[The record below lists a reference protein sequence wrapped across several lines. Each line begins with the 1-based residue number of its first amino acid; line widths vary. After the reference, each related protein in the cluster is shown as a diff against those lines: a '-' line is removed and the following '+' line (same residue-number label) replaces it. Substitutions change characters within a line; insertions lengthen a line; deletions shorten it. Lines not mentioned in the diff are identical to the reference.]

1 MKKWPIFLV
10 IVSSIALIF
19 SQDVKADQVVKSYK
33 ASQGPLVDG
42 LETEDVWKNAEAV
55 TIFDPIAQVQITIKT
70 VYTDATI
77 FFLVSF
83 PDKDES
89 RKHRSW
95 AWNKLKEMYEEA
107 QDREDVFVF
116 KWKMDQATKDLS
128 VSSDESYAADIWY
141 WKANRTDPGGFADD
155 KIQRLYSYA
164 TRDSH
169 ELISKS
175 GKKMYIER
183 RGDAGKSAYRSEIYV
198 DYQGDLVQRYFSR
211 QPESSRADVKA
222 KGVWKDGRWTI
233 EFARALVTG
242 NGDDVSFQALD
253 KSYGFGVSRYEIAGR
268 PPEDS
273 EEPLFGS
280 GDITE
285 LLILEFH

>member
-95 AWNKLKEMYEEA
+95 AWNKLKMLLTYGTGKPTGLT
-107 QDREDVFVF
+107 RGGLL
-116 KWKMDQATKDLS
+116 MTK
-128 VSSDESYAADIWY
+128 SSDYTVMPRETLM
-141 WKANRTDPGGFADD
+141 N
-155 KIQRLYSYA
+155 
-164 TRDSH
+164 
-169 ELISKS
+169 
-175 GKKMYIER
+175 
-183 RGDAGKSAYRSEIYV
+183 
-198 DYQGDLVQRYFSR
+198 
-211 QPESSRADVKA
+211 
-222 KGVWKDGRWTI
+222 
-233 EFARALVTG
+233 
-242 NGDDVSFQALD
+242 
-253 KSYGFGVSRYEIAGR
+253 
-268 PPEDS
+268 
-273 EEPLFGS
+273 
-280 GDITE
+280 
-285 LLILEFH
+285 